1 MVRKLKNY
9 VVKKYRENEW
19 LQRATRTFAQA
30 AIGTITTGLC
40 SGKFELSEWRTW
52 IVSIGGAAIDA
63 GISAVMNMVKEGR

>member
-30 AIGTITTGLC
+30 AVGTIAVTGCVVALVIQ
-40 SGKFELSEWRTW
+40 G
-52 IVSIGGAAIDA
+52 IVSGLSLIHI
-63 GISAVMNMVKEGR
+63 

>member
-30 AIGTITTGLC
+30 AVGTITTGLC
-40 SGKFELSEWRTW
+40 SGKF
-52 IVSIGGAAIDA
+52 
-63 GISAVMNMVKEGR
+63 GRSSYSCRDFCCHEYGKGR